1 MGNTYSAALPSGLE
15 RLKLALKA
23 IPVKRIL
30 KISGAFLVLIIRLSF
45 GLLAAALTLGAHLL
59 AAASNSD
66 DDDEMEDQLGDP
78 FIDLDT
84 DEVHGIRTAS
94 SYNTR
99 TGR

>member
-1 MGNTYSAALPSGLE
+1 MNNTYSAALPSGLE

-30 KISGAFLVLIIRLSF
+30 KVSGAFLVLIIRLSF
-45 GLLAAALTLGAHLL
+45 GLLAAALTLGVHVL

-66 DDDEMEDQLGDP
+66 DDEMEDQPGDP
-78 FIDLDT
+78 FLDLDT
-84 DEVHGIRTAS
+84 DEVHGMRTAS